1 MAYTTHWVRT
11 GSRVKESANMLSP
24 EHHWKRRRADDP
36 EHPEATNTFSWRM
49 CCDYACRA
57 GNNSKGEDTHIHT
70 YVQHCVCVVQQLA
83 QRGTGLREQRGRQG
97 LRAAAQKRVST
108 GTHAVVYV
116 HTHTHT
122 RLCVLDFC
130 Y

>member
-1 MAYTTHWVRT
+1 MHAEREIIQ
-11 GSRVKESANMLSP
+11 KA
-24 EHHWKRRRADDP
+24 K
-36 EHPEATNTFSWRM
+36 
-49 CCDYACRA
+49 
-57 GNNSKGEDTHIHT
+57 DTHIHT

-108 GTHAVVYV
+108 GTHAGVYV

-122 RLCVLDFC
+122 PVCAGLLLLSHQGRNKSITE
-130 Y
+130 